1 MALSA
6 PAQDKKHIRSTT
18 TRRARVLGE
27 LIGGIA
33 SWATDVIEK
42 LGYAGLAMIIALE
55 NVFPPIPSEAV
66 LPLAGFLTGQ
76 GRMSFPGAILAATFG
91 AVVGALVLYGVGYWF
106 GDARLRWLVIRY
118 GRLLGV
124 SESDLDKANGW
135 FDRHG
140 GRAVLFCRVVPIVRS
155 LISIPAGIRRMP
167 LLPFIGYTALG
178 AGIWNTILIAAG
190 WWLGDRWEDVEQYVG
205 YLQYVVIAA
214 VIAVGILW
222 VRKRNPF
229 RRRARGAADPIA

>member
-1 MALSA
+1 MG
-6 PAQDKKHIRSTT
+6 D
-18 TRRARVLGE
+18 
-27 LIGGIA
+27 LIGGVA

-76 GRMSFPGAILAATFG
+76 GRMSFPLAILAATLG
-91 AVVGALVLYGVGYWF
+91 AVVGALALYGVGYWF
-106 GDARLRWLVIRY
+106 GDSRLRWLVRKY

-124 SESDLDKANGW
+124 SEGDLDKANAW
-135 FDRHG
+135 FDKHG
-140 GRAVLFCRVVPIVRS
+140 ARAVLFCRVVPIVRS

-167 LLPFIGYTALG
+167 LLPFVGYTALG
-178 AGIWNTILIAAG
+178 AGVWNTILIGAG

-205 YLQYVVIAA
+205 YLQYVVIVA
-214 VIAVGILW
+214 VIAFGVWWIW
-222 VRKRNPF
+222 KRKPF
-229 RRRARGAADPIA
+229 RTRTTIDAGR